1 MSCASR
7 LVAGWV
13 AGIGSLWGSG
23 VVADNCRQDTVIAR
37 RYVLGHPFVQTEKSS
52 LSSDGLN
59 SRMAHIRIAACRLW
73 PTACVFAA
81 LITLT
86 VLLVLGTRASGNS
99 NAVGFYTPV
108 ASSFGALYCLPV
120 IAVLLLFRMG
130 KLRGFSCLA
139 SAALCVL
146 VIACSVFQSVSGS
159 SRSLA
164 LYITCFIEIGC
175 ISAWCLFARQLPSP
189 ECFLES
195 CVAIVLYCLMT
206 VAFLTT
212 NYLVMACI
220 GLPVFLP
227 ILPIAV
233 HFLLCKYARSFL
245 GSSSEDESLSKRPCP
260 VDARA
265 LAVSGSLGL
274 AFSCLFSLFFRP
286 WLNTT
291 VPGTPA
297 LGLMCCG
304 CLLAVGVLALFV
316 RRVSACLVAP
326 LLFCG
331 AALLLGVL
339 MSSSWQSMLALK
351 LVLFTGGVV
360 CAAFV
365 LMSVVPSLFP
375 DDDSACLNSLGVRL
389 VLVAVACSFFVPT
402 LEVVGALLHDRDL
415 LIQLCLLSLVVYG
428 ASCYWLHAMSV
439 KHPRATQ
446 PNDLQSN
453 AMPAIAQKYGLT
465 PREADVL
472 EGLFNG
478 RTAPYIARDLSV
490 SINTVRSHA
499 KHIYTKLSVHS
510 QQELIDLIMPL
521 VSTEK
526 NSGKVYQHK

>member
-1 MSCASR
+1 M
-7 LVAGWV
+7 
-13 AGIGSLWGSG
+13 
-23 VVADNCRQDTVIAR
+23 
-37 RYVLGHPFVQTEKSS
+37 LGHPFVQAQKLS
-52 LSSDGLN
+52 LSPGSLK
-59 SRMAHIRIAACRLW
+59 SLMARIRIATCKLW
-73 PTACVFAA
+73 STACVIAV
-81 LITLT
+81 LIVLATLIF
-86 VLLVLGTRASGNS
+86 LGTRASGNS
-99 NAVGFYTPV
+99 NVVGFYTPV

-130 KLRGFSCLA
+130 KLRGFSYLT
-139 SAALCVL
+139 SVALCVL
-146 VIACSVFQSVSGS
+146 AIACSVFQSVSGS
-159 SRSLA
+159 SRSFV
-164 LYITCFIEIGC
+164 LYLTCFIEIGC
-175 ISAWCLFARQLPSP
+175 ISVWCLFAWQLPSP
-189 ECFLES
+189 DCFLES
-195 CVAIVLYCLMT
+195 CVVIVLSCLMT
-206 VAFLTT
+206 VAFLTA
-212 NYLVMACI
+212 NYLVMACV

-227 ILPIAV
+227 FLPIAV
-233 HFLLCKYARSFL
+233 HFLLCKYARSFP
-245 GSSSEDESLSKRPCP
+245 SSSSGDESLSKRLRP

-274 AFSCLFSLFFRP
+274 AFSCLFSLFFRS

-291 VPGTPA
+291 VPGVPA

-316 RRVSACLVAP
+316 RRVSACLVVP

-331 AALLLGVL
+331 TAILLGVL
-339 MSSSWQSMLALK
+339 MSSSWQSMLAFK
-351 LVLFTGGVV
+351 LILFTGGVV

-375 DDDSACLNSLGVRL
+375 DGDSACLNSLGMRL
-389 VLVAVACSFFVPT
+389 VLVAAACSFFVPT
-402 LEVVGALLHDRDL
+402 LEVAGALLHDQDL
-415 LIQLCLLSLVVYG
+415 LIQLCFLSLVVYG
-428 ASCYWLHAMSV
+428 ASCYWLYAMSV
-439 KHPRATQ
+439 KHPRVTQ

-510 QQELIDLIMPL
+510 QQELIDLITPL

-526 NSGKVYQHK
+526 NPDKVYQHK